1 MGQNSSTESDKQPQR
16 GGSRSGAPQTDKK
29 VNRRISVQKL
39 GKGPTAVDPSVSTAN
54 ATAQNIS
61 KPYGQKEALQHA
73 INSNTASPE
82 NLSKN
87 SSLDRSTSKSSP
99 KSVKQHELAPR
110 PKPTQPIP
118 VQSPSEPMDVPSAS
132 RSKTSDYMEDD
143 DYNRTYAPVSQLRP
157 PRLPLP
163 IADVDMPDSP
173 TLPPQQISNSDVAVF
188 DADNSPI
195 VGGHGVHRHN
205 SMLSNDTQDDD
216 EIGDELQPYA
226 AAVTSQLVPTKI
238 EWKGQGEKV
247 YVTGTFANW
256 ERKFRLH
263 RRYVFCDVFLCPH
276 DMQCNPKETFEDM
289 TSRLSDLTVSRI
301 TFCPNDLEAL
311 WDESPQS
318 VSRC

>member
-1 MGQNSSTESDKQPQR
+1 MGQNSSSESDKPQR
-16 GGSRSGAPQTDKK
+16 AGSRSGTPQADKK

-39 GKGPTAVDPSVSTAN
+39 GKGPTAADPSVSTAN
-54 ATAQNIS
+54 ATAQNTS
-61 KPYGQKEALQHA
+61 KPYGQREALQNA

-82 NLSKN
+82 TLAKASG
-87 SSLDRSTSKSSP
+87 LDRSTSKSSP

-118 VQSPSEPMDVPSAS
+118 AQSPSEPMDVPSAS
-132 RSKTSDYMEDD
+132 RSKPSDYMEED

-173 TLPPQQISNSDVAVF
+173 TLPPQQISNADVSVF
-188 DADNSPI
+188 QSENSPI
-195 VGGHGVHRHN
+195 VAGHGVNRHN

-226 AAVTSQLVPTKI
+226 AAVTSQLVPTLI
-238 EWKGQGEKV
+238 EWTGNGEKV

-263 RRYVFCDVFLCPH
+263 RRYVFHALFLCS
-276 DMQCNPKETFEDM
+276 M
-289 TSRLSDLTVSRI
+289 VSKY
-301 TFCPNDLEAL
+301 AM
-311 WDESPQS
+311 
-318 VSRC
+318 